1 MGESATPTLQLPV
14 VTTLTPS
21 SGLVSRDHVEVAAC
35 SDLRSN
41 GSGTARVDEA

>member
-21 SGLVSRDHVEVAAC
+21 SGLVSRDHVEVVAC